1 MCQLAV
7 KLLIQYLMSNQ
18 SLIRS
23 RHHPSLSHPSILDID
38 VYLPQRTRFQVFP
51 VPGTISFGEQMF
63 LSAPSFEVWPRNQ
76 VNTPFAR
83 FPGCF
88 GGSIQSAQVPGH
100 TQAGNRK
107 NEREKKKSKWSH
119 IRCPRSLGGSFNKK
133 MLWIPLKC
141 YCSQFRYLDRS
152 FSCIPSLLAEAYTFL
167 CVWQEWYTTWRQP
180 LKNDAALYISY
191 SEWVCCQLALWGKKS
206 YCIIRVSCVSLLS
219 MW

>member
-1 MCQLAV
+1 
-7 KLLIQYLMSNQ
+7 MSNR

-63 LSAPSFEVWPRNQ
+63 LSRSLLWSVAEKPSEYPVRSFSWMFWGQHTVGSGPR
-76 VNTPFAR
+76 
-83 FPGCF
+83 
-88 GGSIQSAQVPGH
+88 SH
-100 TQAGNRK
+100 AGRQQK
-107 NEREKKKSKWSH
+107 DWRREKKSKWSH
-119 IRCPRSLGGSFNKK
+119 IRYPRSLGGSFNKK

-141 YCSQFRYLDRS
+141 YCSQFRYLARS

-191 SEWVCCQLALWGKKS
+191 SEWVCCQLTLWGKKS